1 MLKKIILL
9 VVLAA
14 IVACYF
20 IFDLGQYLN
29 LEYLQT
35 QKDQIATAYQQNKVL
50 FLVSF
55 FLIYVISVAV
65 SIPGATILTLTAGFL
80 FGSLTGTILVSFAS
94 SIGATLA
101 MIFARVILG
110 ETLQKK
116 YKKQL
121 ATINQGVEKDGVIY
135 LLSLRLI
142 PLFPFFIINLLM
154 GLTKMS
160 VARFYLFT
168 QLGALPGTFVY
179 VNAGTALSKINKLG
193 DIVSLEIFLSFAAL
207 GILPLLIKF
216 IVMPLINK
224 IRKK

>member
-116 YKKQL
+116 YQKQL

-142 PLFPFFIINLLM
+142 PLFPFFLINLLM

>member
-35 QKDQIATAYQQNKVL
+35 QKDQIATAYQQNQVL
-50 FLVSF
+50 FLVGF

-116 YKKQL
+116 YQKQL

-142 PLFPFFIINLLM
+142 PLFPFFLINLLM

>member
-1 MLKKIILL
+1 MFGVSWAMMNKKFFAVKI
-9 VVLAA
+9 
-14 IVACYF
+14 YF
-20 IFDLGQYLN
+20 FC
-29 LEYLQT
+29 
-35 QKDQIATAYQQNKVL
+35 
-50 FLVSF
+50 FR
-55 FLIYVISVAV
+55 
-65 SIPGATILTLTAGFL
+65 
-80 FGSLTGTILVSFAS
+80 
-94 SIGATLA
+94 SIGATLEELYLKLYRKN
-101 MIFARVILG
+101 IKNNF
-110 ETLQKK
+110 
-116 YKKQL
+116 
-121 ATINQGVEKDGVIY
+121 INQGVEKDGVIY

-142 PLFPFFIINLLM
+142 PLFPFFLINLLM

>member
-1 MLKKIILL
+1 MYRQFTPPVI
-9 VVLAA
+9 LAA
-14 IVACYF
+14 IVVLPLSLIWEIPLLSTA
-20 IFDLGQYLN
+20 
-29 LEYLQT
+29 T
-35 QKDQIATAYQQNKVL
+35 QKDQIGAYQQNAS
-50 FLVSF
+50 FIFGGF
-55 FLIYVISVAV
+55 FLDLCNFCY
-65 SIPGATILTLTAGFL
+65 PFTILTLTAGFL

-101 MIFARVILG
+101 LIFARVILG

-116 YKKQL
+116 YQKQL

-142 PLFPFFIINLLM
+142 PLFPFFLINLLM

-216 IVMPLINK
+216 IFMPLINK
-224 IRKK
+224 FRKNL

>member
-1 MLKKIILL
+1 MLKKTLLL
-9 VVLAA
+9 VILAA
-14 IVACYF
+14 IIACYF
-20 IFDLGQYLN
+20 IFNLGQYLN

-35 QKDQIATAYQQNKVL
+35 QKDQIATAYQQNQVL
-50 FLVSF
+50 FLVVF

-101 MIFARVILG
+101 MIFARVLLG

-116 YKKQL
+116 YQKQL

-142 PLFPFFIINLLM
+142 PLFPFFLINLLM

>member
-1 MLKKIILL
+1 
-9 VVLAA
+9 
-14 IVACYF
+14 
-20 IFDLGQYLN
+20 
-29 LEYLQT
+29 
-35 QKDQIATAYQQNKVL
+35 
-50 FLVSF
+50 
-55 FLIYVISVAV
+55 
-65 SIPGATILTLTAGFL
+65 
-80 FGSLTGTILVSFAS
+80 
-94 SIGATLA
+94 
-101 MIFARVILG
+101 
-110 ETLQKK
+110 
-116 YKKQL
+116 
-121 ATINQGVEKDGVIY
+121 
-135 LLSLRLI
+135 
-142 PLFPFFIINLLM
+142 M

>member
-35 QKDQIATAYQQNKVL
+35 QKDQIATAYQQNQVL

-116 YKKQL
+116 YQKQL

-142 PLFPFFIINLLM
+142 PLFPFFLINLLM